1 MAPGT
6 PGQKVTHVCLG
17 SALLP
22 VGKLQFTQRSRRHH
36 SEFQYFESWL
46 NDARAFAIEPHLPLG
61 LTPSYVSK
69 ASTGDQ
75 RDSLPSVL
83 HPCRGA
89 RIFARRSPYINDL
102 AMKLSTY
109 LCAV

>member
-1 MAPGT
+1 MVPGA

-22 VGKLQFTQRSRRHH
+22 IGKLRFTQGSRRHH
-36 SEFQYFESWL
+36 SDFQYFESWL
-46 NDARAFAIEPHLPLG
+46 NDARAFAIAPQLPLR

-75 RDSLPSVL
+75 RDSL
-83 HPCRGA
+83 
-89 RIFARRSPYINDL
+89 
-102 AMKLSTY
+102 
-109 LCAV
+109 